1 MKETRTFNVELTE
14 FAAQIIVAV
23 MRSDAGEQQALL
35 YMDRELPD
43 DSDTAGLT
51 REEYILALNSRLDA
65 GILAIQDGFF
75 KSRKEAE

>member
-23 MRSDAGEQQALL
+23 MRSDAGEQQALH
-35 YMDRELPD
+35 YMDIELPD

-51 REEYILALNSRLDA
+51 REEYILALNSRLEA